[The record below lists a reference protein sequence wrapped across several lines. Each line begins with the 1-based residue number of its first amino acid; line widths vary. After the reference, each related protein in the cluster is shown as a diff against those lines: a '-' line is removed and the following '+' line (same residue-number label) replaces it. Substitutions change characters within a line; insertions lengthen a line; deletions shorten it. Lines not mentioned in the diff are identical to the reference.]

1 MGLFTGFYERPSL
14 REFRGNR
21 MNLPDTL
28 HAIAAQLNLNAAQ
41 LIEYAAE
48 DTIGGFDFDESKRKW
63 DVGSIWEVEGQVLY
77 TLIRVLQPQMIAE
90 FGVNKGCSS
99 THFLAALEANKRGA
113 LRSVDPWQG
122 AGSDVP
128 QELRE
133 RWSMIFHTGIEWLEL
148 QPDAAFDILFEDMGH
163 GAVGTRDWW
172 LVAQRKIKPGGI
184 IISHDAAH
192 AGVGADVMRGI
203 VEAGV
208 HDARVYLSEPSDCRL
223 AVWQAPGVVEQLK
236 PEVMVG
242 ESIETTPE
250 LLRMA
255 ADRLSE
261 IANEVEAQ
269 AIDNLSIEAEII
281 EVIPVYEEGWPHEE
295 MRIGLGDDH
304 PIPIEFIDDLDAEVH
319 APVEIEELP
328 EPLPKKRGRKP
339 KAAK

>member
-1 MGLFTGFYERPSL
+1 
-14 REFRGNR
+14 

-63 DVGSIWEVEGQVLY
+63 DVGSIWDVEGQVLY
-77 TLIRVLQPQMIAE
+77 ALTRALPIFPNIAE
-90 FGVNKGCSS
+90 FGTHQGCSA
-99 THFLAALEANKRGA
+99 THFLAALNRDGGGH
-113 LRSVDPWQG
+113 LTSVDPWEG
-122 AGSDVP
+122 AGSHVP

-148 QPDAAFDILFEDMGH
+148 QPNAAFDILFEDMGH

-192 AGVGADVMRGI
+192 TGVGADVMRGI

-208 HDARVYLSEPSDCRL
+208 HDARVYLSEPSDCGL
-223 AVWQAPGVVEQLK
+223 AVWQAPGGELHIPVEMK
-236 PEVMVG
+236 G
-242 ESIETTPE
+242 E
-250 LLRMA
+250 L
-255 ADRLSE
+255 
-261 IANEVEAQ
+261 
-269 AIDNLSIEAEII
+269 I
-281 EVIPVYEEGWPHEE
+281 EVIQVYEEGWPHEE

-304 PIPIEFIDDLDAEVH
+304 PIPIEFVDDLDAEVH